1 MTKYFLLLFL
11 LITNFLYSQENK
23 YHINAEFNIQEK
35 SVNIQQSLKFYN
47 NSGIAL
53 NNILINDWANSY
65 SNANS
70 PLGKRLSEEF
80 SLSFQR
86 STKNQ
91 RGRTI
96 INSISDFDNKKLNFK
111 RLQSNIDV
119 IKIHLKETLNAGES
133 INLNFNYQII
143 IPESDFTKYGINQ
156 EKDINIRDWFLTVC
170 KFVNGNWLIESN
182 LDLNDLSIEPSEFKF
197 KISYPLDYVLIS
209 DLPQL
214 TKYKTNLNNV
224 FESKKEVR
232 MNTTILMQKKS
243 LFKEYKIGDN
253 IVITDLDNYIVKEDS
268 IINKFLNYVDNKLGD
283 KLMLNKL
290 RGKNINIDSIINKTF
305 NYVESKLGNYPFKKI
320 ILSKHNQSRNPIYG
334 LNNIPKVINPFDESF
349 LFEFNLLKL
358 ILNSYLSE
366 TLSIHKRKNYWENE
380 GIITYL
386 LIDYI
391 ENNYPNL
398 KLIGKYSELAILK
411 NRIFS
416 KYKFNEQYRLFE
428 NIISSRNINQ
438 PVLTDL
444 DLLTR
449 VNQKI
454 INPYKTGLGFQMLS
468 QYIGSESVDF
478 AIKEYVSL
486 NTLNNISYVSF
497 QDVFNLKTNVNS
509 KWFFRDYLNSKSKGD
524 YSIIKISSNKLLSTY
539 KISKSKKIS
548 DFPLKLS
555 FTRDDNV
562 IDEKW
567 LMFKNKDTLVS
578 FNYRPN
584 TFIEI
589 NKDKFVSEISYKNN
603 IASFDKFKK
612 PIKFVLFNDFDNPK
626 KNQVYYMPL
635 INYNLYDGLM
645 PGLRLSNA
653 TPVFKPFT
661 YRVSP
666 YFSSKQNKVLGKLNF
681 KYVKYH
687 TNKKLFS
694 TQYFIGASTFHYKDD
709 LSYTTLFPSL
719 TLTFR
724 EKDLRSNRRQFIN
737 IRYVSVYREENNNQ
751 KENPNYNILNA
762 KYIFS
767 NTTGEKG
774 FTFNTNLQFSK
785 NFIKNS
791 FTLNFRKYYK
801 NNRQYNLRLFLGK
814 FLYNSTVDDYYSFS
828 IYRSRD
834 YMYNYNLLGRSESTG
849 FFSQQYIGSEGALKS
864 KVKHPYANDMLLSFN
879 AGFTLWQWVEA
890 YYDFASVKNKN
901 IKTKFVYDSGI
912 RLNLLTDYF
921 ELYFPFYS
929 SLGNEL
935 SQSNYLEKIRFKISL
950 DPSTVSGLISRRW
963 F

>member
-1 MTKYFLLLFL
+1 MTRCFFVLFL
-11 LITNFLYSQENK
+11 VITTTLYSQKNK
-23 YHINAEFNIQEK
+23 YLINAEFNIPDK
-35 SVNIQQSLKFYN
+35 SINIQQSIKFYN
-47 NSGIAL
+47 NTGLAL
-53 NNILINDWANSY
+53 SNILINDWANSY

-70 PLGKRLSEEF
+70 PLGKRLSEEY
-80 SLSFQR
+80 SLNFQR

-96 INSISDFDNKKLNFK
+96 INSIYSFDNKKLK
-111 RLQSNIDV
+111 YERLPLNIDI
-119 IKIHLKETLNAGES
+119 IKIRFNKTLNPGES
-133 INLNFNYQII
+133 INLNFNYKII

-156 EKDINIRDWFLTVC
+156 EKDINIRDWFLTVS
-170 KFVNGNWLIESN
+170 KFVNGNWLTESN
-182 LDLNDLSIEPSEFKF
+182 LDLNDLSIDPSEFKF
-197 KISYPLDYVLIS
+197 KISYPLDYDLIS
-209 DLPQL
+209 DLHL
-214 TKYKTNLNNV
+214 LSKHKSNLNNV
-224 FESKKEVR
+224 FESNNEVR
-232 MNTTILMQKKS
+232 MNTNILMQKKS

-253 IVITDLDNYIVKEDS
+253 IVVTDLDNYIVKEDS
-268 IINKFLNYVDNKLGD
+268 IVNKILSYADNKLGN

-290 RGKNINIDSIINKTF
+290 KGKKINVDSIISKTF
-305 NYVESKLGNYPFKKI
+305 NYVEGKLGNYPFKKI
-320 ILSKHNQSRNPIYG
+320 ILSKHNQSRQPIYG
-334 LNNIPKVINPFDESF
+334 LNNIPNIINPFDESF

-358 ILNSYLSE
+358 ILSSYLSE

-386 LIDYI
+386 LIDYV
-391 ENNYPNL
+391 EKNYPNL
-398 KLIGKYSELAILK
+398 KLIGKYSELSILK

-454 INPYKTGLGFQMLS
+454 INPYKIGLGFQMLN
-468 QYIGSESVDF
+468 QYTGIGSVDF
-478 AIKEYVSL
+478 SIKEYVKL
-486 NTLNNISYVSF
+486 NNLNNISYVSF
-497 QDVFNLKTNVNS
+497 QEVFNLQTNTNS
-509 KWFFRDYLNSKSKGD
+509 KWFFNDYLKSKSKGD
-524 YSIIKISSNKLLSTY
+524 YSITKINSNKLLSTY
-539 KISKSKKIS
+539 KISKSKKIRN
-548 DFPLKLS
+548 FPLKLS
-555 FTRDDNV
+555 FTNNDKV

-567 LMFKNKDTLVS
+567 LMFNDNDTVVS
-578 FNYRPN
+578 FKHRTN

-603 IASFDKFKK
+603 ITSFDKFKK

-626 KNQVYYMPL
+626 KTQVYYMPL

-653 TPVFKPFT
+653 TPIFKPFT
-661 YRVSP
+661 YGLSP

-687 TNKKLFS
+687 SNKKLFS

-719 TLTFR
+719 TLNFR
-724 EKDLRSNRRQFIN
+724 EKNLRSNLRQFIN
-737 IRYVSVYREENNNQ
+737 IRYVSVYREENDNQ
-751 KENPNYNILNA
+751 EENPNYNILNA
-762 KYIFS
+762 RYIFS

-774 FTFNTNLQFSK
+774 FTFNTNLQYSEKFLK
-785 NFIKNS
+785 NT

-801 NNRQYNLRLFLGK
+801 NNRQYNLRLFMGK

-828 IYRSRD
+828 TYKDRD

-849 FFSQQYIGSEGALKS
+849 FFSQQYTGSEGALKS
-864 KVKHPYANDMLLSFN
+864 KVNPAYSNDMLLSIN
-879 AGFTLWQWVEA
+879 TGFTLWQWVEA
-890 YYDFASVKNKN
+890 YYDYAIVKNKN
-901 IKTKFVYDSGI
+901 VKTKFVYDSGI

-935 SQSNYLEKIRFKISL
+935 SQSNYLDKIRFKISL
-950 DPSTVSGLISRRW
+950 DPSKVSDLISRKW